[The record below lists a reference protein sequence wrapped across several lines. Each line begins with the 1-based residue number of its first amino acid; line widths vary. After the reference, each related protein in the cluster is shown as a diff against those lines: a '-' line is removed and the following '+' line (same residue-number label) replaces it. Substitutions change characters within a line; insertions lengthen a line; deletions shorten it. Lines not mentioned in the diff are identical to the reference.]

1 MRIFAR
7 SDMILM
13 SNQDSDIEFA
23 KQYKLKEVK
32 KLSK

>member
-1 MRIFAR
+1 MRIFIN

-23 KQYKLKEVK
+23 IQNKLKEIKQIK
-32 KLSK
+32 K